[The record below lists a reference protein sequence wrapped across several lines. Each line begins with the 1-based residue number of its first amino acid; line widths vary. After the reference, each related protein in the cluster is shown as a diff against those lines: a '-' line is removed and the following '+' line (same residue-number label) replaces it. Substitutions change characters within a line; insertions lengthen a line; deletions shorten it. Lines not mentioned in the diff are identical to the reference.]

1 MDSARWVS
9 TRAFSSA
16 SSQKKAEA
24 RQWLRVKHHGG
35 GSPLQAIKI
44 VSGLERFIL
53 TTHDLPT
60 AADIFCSG
68 VEVVQGHLQSSA
80 FSGLVLGH
88 EGSRSLISQGSR
100 LRPSPALRNFH
111 PPPSHYHHLPK
122 TWLFAASSP
131 GCKLASVHVPASGIL
146 LFTVPCI

>member
-24 RQWLRVKHHGG
+24 RQWLRVKHQGG

-88 EGSRSLISQGSR
+88 EGKPPSTFPSSQE
-100 LRPSPALRNFH
+100 LPSTPIALSPSTKQPGFL
-111 PPPSHYHHLPK
+111 PPPL
-122 TWLFAASSP
+122 LDVSSP
-131 GCKLASVHVPASGIL
+131 VFMCQPQGYFSSQCLASR
-146 LFTVPCI
+146 TC